1 MFNTQVSVCTHVVL
15 RKLRVG
21 YPCIWQALATLSLS
35 SGKTLNLR
43 AKKYWDKNIF
53 ALDWVTNSDAS
64 HTLASNVK
72 EYEGPQINVYSYFS
86 WNLESINLFLSFLLD
101 KDMGTD
107 HISIV

>member
-53 ALDWVTNSDAS
+53 ALD
-64 HTLASNVK
+64 
-72 EYEGPQINVYSYFS
+72 
-86 WNLESINLFLSFLLD
+86 
-101 KDMGTD
+101 
-107 HISIV
+107 